1 LSKPALGIRKPE
13 ILEAAL
19 DLFHRKGFH
28 QVGMDEIGAA
38 AGVTGP
44 AIYSHFPGKTGLLV
58 AIFDRCAEELFDGVE
73 VDDNAS
79 DDPADELRRLVTHH
93 VDFVLN
99 NRSLIS
105 IWIRDTTCLPEAEQE
120 RIREIQR
127 YYMSLWV
134 TKLRELHPDMSRAEA
149 HSVVQGVFNFIGS
162 VAFYDPKLGRE
173 ALRRLLERKATA
185 LVLER

>member
-1 LSKPALGIRKPE
+1 MSKPALGIRKPE
-13 ILEAAL
+13 ILAAAL
-19 DLFHRKGFH
+19 ELFHRKGFH

-38 AGVTGP
+38 VGVTGP
-44 AIYSHFPGKTGLLV
+44 AIYSHFPGKTSLLV
-58 AIFDRCAEELFDGVE
+58 AIFDRCAEELFDFGVE
-73 VDDNAS
+73 GNEDEA
-79 DDPADELRRLVTHH
+79 PADGLRRLVAHH
-93 VDFVLN
+93 VDFALN

-134 TKLRELHPDMSRAEA
+134 AKLRELHTDMSRAEA
-149 HSVVQGVFNFIGS
+149 QSILQGVFNLVGS

-173 ALRRLLERKATA
+173 ALRRLLERKAIV

>member
-1 LSKPALGIRKPE
+1 MSKPALGIRKPE

-44 AIYSHFPGKTGLLV
+44 AIYSHFSGKTGLLV
-58 AIFDRCAEELFDGVE
+58 AIFDRCAEELFDFGVE
-73 VDDNAS
+73 VS
-79 DDPADELRRLVTHH
+79 EDETPEQALRRLVSHH

-105 IWIRDTTCLPEAEQE
+105 IWIRDTTCLPEVEQE

-127 YYMSLWV
+127 FYMSLWV
-134 TKLRELHPDMSRAEA
+134 AELRELHPDMGRPEA
-149 HSVVQGVFNFIGS
+149 LSIVQCVFNLIGS
-162 VAFYDPKLGRE
+162 VAFYDAKLGRE
-173 ALRRLLERKATA
+173 ALRRLLERKAIT